1 MLTARVGS
9 GEATLGANLMLE
21 SITAAVIGGVSLRG
35 GVGRVELVALGSLLL
50 ALVTNGVN
58 LARIDSKTQSIII
71 GIILLF
77 VAGLD
82 SAVAAG
88 RRR

>member
-1 MLTARVGS
+1 M
-9 GEATLGANLMLE
+9 
-21 SITAAVIGGVSLRG
+21 
-35 GVGRVELVALGSLLL
+35 ELVALGSLLL

-71 GIILLF
+71 EIILLF